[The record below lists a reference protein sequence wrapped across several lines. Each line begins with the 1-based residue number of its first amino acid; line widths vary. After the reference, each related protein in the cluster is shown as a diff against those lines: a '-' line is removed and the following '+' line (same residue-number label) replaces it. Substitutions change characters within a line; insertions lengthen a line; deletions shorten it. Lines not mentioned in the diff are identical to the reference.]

1 MNLLGTDSPIVA
13 APMAGGVTTVTL
25 ARAVAAAGSFPFL
38 AAGYKSV
45 EAMAGEVEQLR
56 DLPFGINLFVPGP
69 SDVELAAFQAYA
81 RELQPDAAR
90 LGVTLDPSPVHDDDA
105 WDEKLAWLLE
115 HPVPV
120 VSLTFGLP
128 SRTAI
133 DALRSV
139 GTRVLATVTT
149 PGEAVAAVASGVDA
163 LIVQGGGAGGHSA
176 TFDPSRPIAETTTAE
191 TLALVRGAV
200 DAPLIA
206 AGGVA
211 DRVDV
216 QRLLQAGAEAVA
228 VGTAL
233 LLTDEAGTSPT
244 HREALTEP
252 RFTRTAITR
261 AFTGRPARGL
271 FNTFMERHAHAPLG
285 YPAIHHLTRDLRR
298 AAGAVGD
305 AESMH
310 LWAGTGWRSAR
321 TSPVAGVIAALT
333 P

>member
-13 APMAGGVTTVTL
+13 APMAGGVTTVEL
-25 ARAVAAAGSFPFL
+25 ARAVAAAGSFAFL

-45 EAMAGEVEQLR
+45 EVMAGEVEQLR
-56 DLPFGINLFVPGP
+56 DLPFGVNLFVPGP

-81 RELQPDAAR
+81 RELQQDAAR
-90 LGVTLDPSPVHDDDA
+90 LGVTLDPIPVHDDDA
-105 WDEKLAWLLE
+105 WDGKLAWLLE
-115 HPVPV
+115 HPVPA

-149 PGEAVAAVASGVDA
+149 REGAVAAVASGADA

-176 TFDPSRPIAETTTAE
+176 TFDPSRPIAKTTTAE
-191 TLALVRGAV
+191 TLALVRAAV

-244 HREALTEP
+244 HRAALTDP
-252 RFTRTAITR
+252 RFTRTAVTR

-271 FNTFMERHAHAPLG
+271 FNTFMERHADAPLG
-285 YPAIHHLTRDLRR
+285 YPAINHLTRDLRR
-298 AAGAVGD
+298 AADAVGD

-321 TSPVAGVIAALT
+321 TGPVSEVIAALT